1 MTHILRPSRVLAAL
15 LLCVASLQSHA
26 LELVSPD
33 VQGRDHVAVRT
44 VERIADLVRTRSRG
58 MLDIKV
64 WPNSVAGSEVDT
76 LRGLQNGTIA
86 MTRVS
91 LAALEPFSKTATFAS
106 LPYLL
111 RSESH
116 MWKVLTGSFGL
127 QLEKELEANGLIGLS
142 YMATSP
148 RNFICHK
155 PIHAIADFRGRSI
168 GGLGTPVLRALISEL
183 GATPVTLGDAELGQA
198 FLSGKVDCTADETVN
213 FLSVAK
219 EVKGI
224 YLIQDEHVRVP
235 NMLVM
240 SRKVWLGLTAEQQA
254 LLRDTAREVTRQQ
267 AGEWSRREAEAIAAA
282 RRRGLNVI
290 TREDM
295 ASSAIEEAAV
305 KIYPRFVTRPEDLDA
320 VLKIVGTH

>member
-1 MTHILRPSRVLAAL
+1 MKHIPSLSRAL
-15 LLCVASLQSHA
+15 LASLLCAVSLQGQA

-33 VQGRDHVAVRT
+33 VQGREHPAVKT
-44 VERIADLVRTRSRG
+44 VERIADLVRQRSRG
-58 MLDIKV
+58 ELDIKV
-64 WPNSVAGSEVDT
+64 WPNSLAGSELDT
-76 LRGLQNGTIA
+76 LRGLQNGSIA
-86 MTRVS
+86 LTRVS
-91 LAALEPFSKTATFAS
+91 VAALEPFSRTATFAS

-111 RSESH
+111 RSEAH
-116 MWKVLTGSFGL
+116 MWQVLTGSYG
-127 QLEKELEANGLIGLS
+127 QQMAQELEAQGLIALS

-155 PIHAIADFRGRSI
+155 PIHDIADFRGRSI

-183 GATPVTLGDAELGQA
+183 GATPVTLGEGELGNA
-198 FLSGKVDCTADETVN
+198 FLSGKIDCTADETVN
-213 FLSVAK
+213 FLSAAK
-219 EVKGI
+219 DVKGI

-240 SRKVWLGLTAEQQA
+240 SRKVWQKLAPAQQT
-254 LLRDTAREVTRQQ
+254 LLRDTAREIARQQ
-267 AGEWSRREAEAIAAA
+267 AGEWSRLEAEAIAAA

-290 TREDM
+290 ARQDM

-305 KIYPRFVTRPEDLDA
+305 KIYPRFVTRPQDLDS